1 MRKLYAIVALLA
13 CASVSDACDPAAFAF
28 GFQNRS
34 VIVQQSPQVFF
45 SQATFAQPLVVNS
58 FAVNPFF
65 VRSNFVAVNVRPSV
79 NVAFNA
85 GFGSRTV
92 VRSRGAFFGSRT
104 VIRTR

>member
-1 MRKLYAIVALLA
+1 MKSLYAILALLA

-45 SQATFAQPLVVNS
+45 SQATFAQP
-58 FAVNPFF
+58 FAVVNPFF
-65 VRSNFVAVNVRPSV
+65 VRSSFVAVNVRPSV
-79 NVAFNA
+79 NVVAFNA
-85 GFGSRTV
+85 GFGNRTV
-92 VRSRGAFFGSRT
+92 VRSRGAFFGNRT

>member
-45 SQATFAQPLVVNS
+45 SQATFAQP

-79 NVAFNA
+79 NVVAFNA